1 MQLKVRLS
9 QPLVSVPFVLR
20 SRFCSCKAYDFI
32 FTTRGAA
39 HDVWGGGHQKYGA
52 ATDYACEFGVV
63 AQDPHEDA
71 LGGRVKGDE
80 RDVVNRS
87 SLQIV

>member
-9 QPLVSVPFVLR
+9 QPHVSVPFVLR

-39 HDVWGGGHQKYGA
+39 P
-52 ATDYACEFGVV
+52 DYACEFGVG